1 MLYKDPPG
9 NPLLFFSHGQI
20 SEGYRQE
27 IRDKLASEDP
37 QQRREAGRSLGG
49 KITQA
54 ERHGQEEEAEELRH
68 LRGPQ
73 GQASGGEEFELSE
86 GYLEDVRAGLV
97 SDDPERRR
105 QVRRGLSF
113 LA

>member
-49 KITQA
+49 KISQA
-54 ERHGQEEEAEELRH
+54 ERHGRDKEVQ
-68 LRGPQ
+68 Q
-73 GQASGGEEFELSE
+73 
-86 GYLEDVRAGLV
+86 LERIK
-97 SDDPERRR
+97 
-105 QVRRGLSF
+105 
-113 LA
+113 